1 MNVLASTPRLGI
13 RINYKRGDI
22 IKSLSALTRP
32 RSRISARFAR
42 CEEQVF
48 YLDGGNKRNPMYVNM
63 AEKMMLGDEN
73 QLTSWRI
80 LGAPSLVDYL
90 ATFSFYLDSKVEI
103 ASQHLTKVGA
113 FVQGKGQ
120 KNFAFNGDVS
130 YKTALAKRVVGTL
143 FPIRENSEKQS
154 NITTKDCNSS
164 MAKIVPHIANNDA
177 SPIDL
182 SNGSKNGATHG
193 PKNGPITLNVRLKG
207 TTCVQMFITNSSNV
221 THIPAKLANYLG
233 LEMTMA
239 FSGSVLV
246 NGCKVIKEVKLLK
259 ENVGCSIG
267 GDENEMK
274 FEIRADKTIVSDLE
288 RFQVCVEDLP
298 VGVLKVKLG
307 DGTNKG
313 PKNSP
318 LAVIATSGGGTE
330 LVEDKK
336 NAVKE
341 TFKVGEEEI
350 ELCSGLNDGKELR
363 VEVEGGDGGDQCEFC
378 KVGEALR
385 GAAKRRVEWT
395 F

>member
-1 MNVLASTPRLGI
+1 
-13 RINYKRGDI
+13 
-22 IKSLSALTRP
+22 
-32 RSRISARFAR
+32 
-42 CEEQVF
+42 
-48 YLDGGNKRNPMYVNM
+48 
-63 AEKMMLGDEN
+63 
-73 QLTSWRI
+73 
-80 LGAPSLVDYL
+80 
-90 ATFSFYLDSKVEI
+90 
-103 ASQHLTKVGA
+103 
-113 FVQGKGQ
+113 
-120 KNFAFNGDVS
+120 
-130 YKTALAKRVVGTL
+130 
-143 FPIRENSEKQS
+143 
-154 NITTKDCNSS
+154 
-164 MAKIVPHIANNDA
+164 
-177 SPIDL
+177 
-182 SNGSKNGATHG
+182 
-193 PKNGPITLNVRLKG
+193 
-207 TTCVQMFITNSSNV
+207 MFITNSSNV

-363 VEVEGGDGGDQCEFC
+363 VEVEGGDGGDQGECC